1 MKLAPAKWKGS
12 ARQLINDVLKPHFP
26 KPRQVEEWQDFLV
39 RRLGEPDPL
48 YMIGAP
54 TPDLRSRWGQEK
66 VSLTLGSS
74 RICFGD
80 RAPATAILTSLP
92 TIENPTPEK
101 MAALFLHLPH
111 HVFDL
116 DKFTRWASLSNNA
129 ASAGWMTAHML
140 GPVGADAS
148 WESLSPEEL
157 RRLTMRNLHPLN
169 MFLFPN
175 LNKSGAVFAD
185 DPRLHALIAES
196 YARVYGDLWSR
207 SLELRGDSPASFQA
221 AEDFEIDLAAEA
233 SVPETVKI
241 ESKDMISK
249 IAANEAFD
257 LKLVTVNETQG
268 YHSRVLDPNVLSRGF
283 FDMKLDFKEK
293 SGEVKTVGFFRLNI
307 KDLYEKKFIAR
318 DSKGVRL
325 LVHRT
330 GEGRFAVGPRKTGP
344 LSPLP

>member
-12 ARQLINDVLKPHFP
+12 ARQLINDVLKPHFL
-26 KPRQVEEWQDFLV
+26 KPRQVEEWQSFLV
-39 RRLGEPDPL
+39 RRLSEPDPI
-48 YMIGAP
+48 YVVGAP

-66 VSLTLGSS
+66 ISLTHKNS
-74 RICFGD
+74 RIYFGD
-80 RAPATAILTSLP
+80 KAPATAILTYLRS
-92 TIENPTPEK
+92 IDNPTPEK
-101 MAALFLHLPH
+101 MSALFIHLPH
-111 HVFDL
+111 HAFDL
-116 DKFTRWASLSNNA
+116 DKFTRWASLSNNV

-148 WESLSPEEL
+148 WENLSADEL
-157 RRLTMRNLHPLN
+157 RKLALRNLHPLN

-196 YARVYGDLWSR
+196 YAQIYGPLWQQ
-207 SLELRGDSPASFQA
+207 SLELRGDSQESFLK
-221 AEDFEIDLAAEA
+221 AEDFEIDLAAEV
-233 SVPETVKI
+233 SVPETAKI

-249 IAANEAFD
+249 IAATEAFD
-257 LKLVTVNETQG
+257 LKLVTVNEAQG
-268 YHSRVLDPNVLSRGF
+268 YHSRVLDPNILSRGF

-293 SGEVKTVGFFRLNI
+293 SGDVKTIGFFRLNI

-318 DSKGVRL
+318 DAKGVRL

-330 GEGRFAVGPRKTGP
+330 NEGQFAVGPRKTGP